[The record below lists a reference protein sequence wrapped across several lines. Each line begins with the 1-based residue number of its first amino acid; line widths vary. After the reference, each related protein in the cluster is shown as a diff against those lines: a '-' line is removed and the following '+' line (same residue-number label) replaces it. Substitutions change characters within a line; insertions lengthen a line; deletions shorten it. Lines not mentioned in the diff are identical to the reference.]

1 MGGNIDENRNRNY
14 RSLDHGRRAA
24 IIVAILG
31 LIGNRKKSAGE
42 RESSRDIKI
51 KQKATGNINTQIGI
65 QITKKEGDTDDA

>member
-1 MGGNIDENRNRNY
+1 MKIETEIIVALITAG
-14 RSLDHGRRAA
+14 AA